1 MTTDRR
7 PLHRPLSAP
16 PADVPVQAGGRARLL
31 AVERATLQEPA
42 APAEAA
48 PPAVPSSGRRAQLL
62 HRRRRHRHRRRFR
75 ELRPAAPSTSSS

>member
-16 PADVPVQAGGRARLL
+16 PVDVPVQAGGRARLL

-42 APAEAA
+42 APAESA
-48 PPAVPSSGRRAQLL
+48 PPTVASSGRRRLSPGGL
-62 HRRRRHRHRRRFR
+62 SFS
-75 ELRPAAPSTSSS
+75 AASTGTVSGSES